1 MQLSI
6 EIDEFS
12 SQEILASLVET
23 VVSFHAF
30 HVDLFVLIV
39 KRFAF
44 T

>member
-6 EIDEFS
+6 EIDELF
-12 SQEILASLVET
+12 LASLVET
-23 VVSFHAF
+23 VVS
-30 HVDLFVLIV
+30 DLFVLSV